1 MSMQKSTTMSSKQMS
16 SNASNSTYIPPHLRK
31 ENKIQQTQQTQKTQV
46 KPNKPQIDEFPVL
59 APVQVQKQST
69 MDFKELFA
77 RRKEVKKRQKK
88 MKYGWVRLTK
98 NGMIDSL
105 SPEEREQSNLEI
117 NERRMEHAMIDLAYR
132 IERDTERRV
141 HFEEIEPIILE
152 DYSSEESYVSSEES
166 YVDEDEEGYESK

>member
-1 MSMQKSTTMSSKQMS
+1 MSMQKSTKLM
-16 SNASNSTYIPPHLRK
+16 SNASKSYIPPHLRK
-31 ENKIQQTQQTQKTQV
+31 ENKTEKTQSQKTQSQSQ

-105 SPEEREQSNLEI
+105 SPEEREQSNIEI

-141 HFEEIEPIILE
+141 HFEDLEPIVLE

>member
-1 MSMQKSTTMSSKQMS
+1 MQKSKSSNSMS
-16 SNASNSTYIPPHLRK
+16 SNASKSTYIPPHLRK
-31 ENKIQQTQQTQKTQV
+31 NQTQESQQIQKTQV

-117 NERRMEHAMIDLAYR
+117 NERRMEHAMIDLAHR

-141 HFEEIEPIILE
+141 QFEDLEPIVLE